1 MNLKLRVG
9 DSVAGHS
16 SEFQNLVNQLSNVGL
31 KFDDELQALLLLSS
45 LPDNWE
51 TLVVSLS
58 NSAPE
63 GKLTMAMV
71 KDAVFNEEARRREM
85 GTEQADDTRALIS
98 DGNRGRNQ
106 GKGNGRKGG
115 RNRSKSRGHSFTCYH
130 CQEEGHIKRN
140 CPRFKAGKERIPPK
154 EAALTFQDSDND
166 ELALAVFDA
175 TDAGKSDWVL
185 DSGCSYHICRDRS
198 QFWEYEACDGG
209 LVRMANGSA
218 NRVVGKGTVKFRV
231 PSGKTVKVAGVRHV
245 PGVKKNLISLG
256 MLDER
261 GCSFSAD
268 SGVLRVSVGKRDI
281 LLGKKFGG
289 LYRLAGS
296 VVTGGAAVRHGASG
310 IGRLFGQEKRH
321 LLTRT
326 RREHG
331 CSRVVRDSGLKEK
344 QWVRVVHEKAQ
355 RKETDILGAPTKPK
369 GVSFALD
376 MLDGSGLSGFVDT
389 GGGTLSPRTPS
400 Q

>member
-1 MNLKLRVG
+1 
-9 DSVAGHS
+9 
-16 SEFQNLVNQLSNVGL
+16 
-31 KFDDELQALLLLSS
+31 
-45 LPDNWE
+45 
-51 TLVVSLS
+51 
-58 NSAPE
+58 
-63 GKLTMAMV
+63 
-71 KDAVFNEEARRREM
+71 M
-85 GTEQADDTRALIS
+85 GTEQADETHALIS

-115 RNRSKSRGHSFTCYH
+115 RNRFKSRGHSFTCYH

-140 CPRFKAGKERIPPK
+140 YPRFKAGKERIPPK
-154 EAALTFQDSDND
+154 ETAATLIDSDD
-166 ELALAVFDA
+166 DLALAVLDA

-218 NRVVGKGTVKFRV
+218 NRVVGKGTVRFQV
-231 PSGKTVKVAGVRHV
+231 LSGKTVRVAGVRHV
-245 PGVKKNLISLG
+245 PGVRKNLISLG

-261 GCSFSAD
+261 GCSFSAN
-268 SGVLRVSVGKRDI
+268 SGVLRISFGERDI

-296 VVTGGAAVRHGASG
+296 VVTRGAVVRHGASG
-310 IGRLFGQEKRH
+310 TVRSFGQEKRH

-326 RREHG
+326 RREQG
-331 CSRVVRDSGLKEK
+331 CSGVVRDSGLKEK

-355 RKETDILGAPTKPK
+355 GKETDILGAPTRPK

-376 MLDGSGLSGFVDT
+376 LLAGSDLSGVVDT
-389 GGGTLSPRTPS
+389 GGETLSPRMPS